1 MLIDRSAEDALMT
14 RWVGKGARKGS
25 TVVGRLGDVAKSQS
39 LWAGTAGIIAL
50 CGPRGRNAAR
60 RGAVSYAAAQ
70 AVHVPTKLLVGRRH
84 PPGAST
90 HARVGPIM
98 SSFPSGHTAAE
109 LAFTLGA
116 AQEVPLLF
124 VPLYAATLASEWS
137 LIRSRS
143 HYPSDVMAGGA
154 IAVGVALVLR
164 KVWPSHRSVDA
175 AKEAGAS
182 D

>member
-1 MLIDRSAEDALMT
+1 MLGDRSAEDALMT

-25 TVVGRLGDVAKSQS
+25 TLVGRIADVARSQV
-39 LWAGTAGIIAL
+39 LWAAAAGALAL
-50 CGPRGRNAAR
+50 CGRRGRHAAV
-60 RGAVSYAAAQ
+60 RGAVGYAAAQ
-70 AVHVPTKLLVGRRH
+70 AVHVPTKLIVGRRH
-84 PPGAST
+84 PPKAST
-90 HARVGPIM
+90 HARVGPLM

-116 AQEVPLLF
+116 AQEIPLLF
-124 VPLYAATLASEWS
+124 IPFYAATLASEWA

-164 KVWPSHRSVDA
+164 KVWPSHRSVEA
-175 AKEAGAS
+175 AGAAGAS
-182 D
+182 N